1 MRYFRKTYGLSIVI
15 LLLLFAAETG
25 KAQVRRYSTY
35 TFSIDDGLSQN
46 SVTCI
51 LKDKR
56 GFIWLGTEDG
66 LNRYDGKEVTT
77 FVSKGNPEEGLIINT
92 VNSLIEDRDKDLIY
106 IGTNGG
112 GLSIFDLNAEKF
124 THYPYRDSGN
134 SISSGFVYDL
144 FKDQSGNIIIATSY
158 GVSIF
163 NPDTKQ
169 FDNFESSEAEDA
181 EFPFVVATSVF
192 ADENGVIWA
201 GTYGFGLV
209 KLDVASRT
217 FTRYTNSR
225 KEQRYN
231 SNIIDEIRPSDESR
245 YLWLATDNGFYEFD
259 KETGRFR
266 LLYLENTKVSDAL
279 VDKNGGIWLSSGL
292 DGITYVS
299 PAGTITSLKN
309 DPYDIYSLEENSV
322 RCLYLDDRE
331 HLWIGTKSSG
341 CIHMDV
347 SGNQFVHYYQT
358 KDGKGVNG
366 KTVFALSKDK
376 QQQVWVGT
384 MKGLSIWDASTGNIR
399 PYYFLDHQDDVSV
412 WALYNDNDDLW
423 IGTSQGLFKHNKIS
437 RSTDTYKYIEGDS
450 TSLSDNEVFAIEKD
464 AAGNLWIGTAY
475 GLSKFDPS
483 ADKFIRYQ
491 FANYDGALTNEMI
504 WDVYCDSKERLWVTT
519 QYGVNIYRPETDS
532 FTYLFNTD
540 ADTLGLSSYNVTSVY
555 EDSRNRIWLTTSKGI
570 NLVNDSL
577 HIIKHYGEE
586 QGLANAYTYHLYEH
600 NNELW
605 VSTNKGISRINL
617 ETEDVISYDVQDGLQ
632 SNEFNPASEILDD
645 GRMLFGGINGFNV
658 FHPDSIKQSTFSPP
672 IYFTSLELYDQ
683 AFQDMDSLAIDRRV
697 VRSSLLNSDQ
707 ITLDAEQRFF
717 TINFTALDYQAPL
730 QIDYYYRML
739 PISPDWIPLDDKRNL
754 TFIDLN
760 IGQYKLEVRSTNAEG
775 YFCDNAKR
783 ITIIVQ
789 PPLWKEPWFVVL
801 SVLMAIVLV
810 YMAGRLYYLRMKRD
824 KEVLE
829 KRVHIRT
836 KEIQL
841 QRNIAHRQRDEI
853 ARQKEE
859 LEHLAKNLEGIVD
872 ERTRELKLAKEAA
885 EESDRL
891 KSAFLSNMSHE
902 IRTPMNAIM
911 GFSELLLDSSFNEQE
926 KNDFAHLIRTN
937 GDNLLHLLNDIIDIS
952 MIESGQLKV
961 VLTQIDVNELI
972 KEVFET
978 FKTSRLLQEKPVIK
992 YELICANEPIIL
1004 QTDAFRLRQILNNL
1018 ISNAIKFTNSG
1029 YIKVALKEEGN
1040 QALFSVEDS
1049 GIGISLE
1056 HQTRI
1061 FERFSRIDN
1070 TNENLYG
1077 GNGLGLTIT
1086 KNLVEILKGSINV
1099 ESELGVGTNFYFQL
1113 PLTKH
1118 S

>member
-1 MRYFRKTYGLSIVI
+1 MRNFGITYGLLLFI
-15 LLLLFAAETG
+15 LLLPFAAETG
-25 KAQVRRYSTY
+25 KAQVRRYTTY
-35 TFSIDDGLSQN
+35 SFSIDDGLSQN

-51 LKDKR
+51 LKDQR

-77 FVSKGNPEEGLIINT
+77 FVSKGSPEEGLIINT

-112 GLSIFDLNAEKF
+112 GLSVFDLNTEKF

-201 GTYGFGLV
+201 GTYGLGLV

-231 SNIIDEIRPSDESR
+231 SNIIDEIRPSGESR

-259 KETGRFR
+259 KETGRFK

-292 DGITYVS
+292 DGIAYVS
-299 PAGTITSLKN
+299 PDGTITSLKN

-366 KTVFALSKDK
+366 RTVFALSKDK
-376 QQQVWVGT
+376 QQHVWVGT

-423 IGTSQGLFKHNKIS
+423 IGTSQGLFKHNKAS
-437 RSTDTYKYIEGDS
+437 RSTNIYKYIEGDS

-504 WDVYCDSKERLWVTT
+504 WDIFCDSKERLWVTT
-519 QYGVNIYRPETDS
+519 QYGVNIYKPETDS
-532 FTYLFNTD
+532 FTYLFNTE

-577 HIIKHYGEE
+577 HIIKHYSEE
-586 QGLANAYTYHLYEH
+586 QGLANDYTYHLYEH

-632 SNEFNPASEILDD
+632 SNEFNPASEVLDD

-658 FHPDSIKQSTFSPP
+658 FHPDSIRQSTFSPA

-683 AFQDMDSLAIDRRV
+683 ASQDLDSLAIDRRV

-707 ITLDAEQRFF
+707 IILDADQRFF

-775 YFCDNAKR
+775 YFCDNTRSIA
-783 ITIIVQ
+783 IIIR

-801 SVLMAIVLV
+801 SVLLAVVLV

-853 ARQKEE
+853 ARQKDE

-872 ERTRELKLAKEAA
+872 ERTMELKLAKEAA

-978 FKTSRLLQEKPVIK
+978 FKTSRLLQEKPAIK
-992 YELICANEPIIL
+992 YELICADEPIIL

-1086 KNLVEILKGSINV
+1086 KNLVEILKGSISV

-1113 PLTKH
+1113 PLTTQ